1 MYVNTVLI
9 IENSIFEDIFLNS
22 YNFITSNFE
31 NITIHNSVIR
41 IINIENDG
49 SFIDAEQLDTIYI
62 KDSFFENINAYFNGS
77 IIKVLNGGLE
87 F

>member
-62 KDSFFENINAYFNGS
+62 KDSFFENIMN
-77 IIKVLNGGLE
+77 L
-87 F
+87 